1 MVFSKN
7 REDKWTP
14 SDLTMIR
21 HNFAISNALY
31 NNSAIVMDQKNS
43 LVYYSLILTLL
54 EKLRDVVC
62 YIFAKKQKL
71 VKKPEVWYYDIHVCI
86 GCKILLF
93 LYWAALCQFYCLF
106 SFTKKY
112 VLCTCQSSYWQKNDQ
127 VCAKQVTFIEGT
139 YIYKYIYFFSYITL
153 AYKKVSEIHHQ
164 TLLHDFP
171 KQKGIF

>member
-62 YIFAKKQKL
+62 YIFAKKKKNWLKNLKFGIMIFMFVQVVKYYYFYIGQHYVNFIVYSLSQKSM
-71 VKKPEVWYYDIHVCI
+71 YYVHV
-86 GCKILLF
+86 
-93 LYWAALCQFYCLF
+93 
-106 SFTKKY
+106 S
-112 VLCTCQSSYWQKNDQ
+112 
-127 VCAKQVTFIEGT
+127 QVTGKKTTRFVQNRSLLQKVHT
-139 YIYKYIYFFSYITL
+139 YINIYIFSAI
-153 AYKKVSEIHHQ
+153 
-164 TLLHDFP
+164 
-171 KQKGIF
+171 

>member
-21 HNFAISNALY
+21 HNFAISNALC

-62 YIFAKKQKL
+62 YIFAKKNWLKNLKFGIMIFMFVQVVKYYYFYIGQHYVNFIVYSLSQKSM
-71 VKKPEVWYYDIHVCI
+71 YYVHV
-86 GCKILLF
+86 
-93 LYWAALCQFYCLF
+93 
-106 SFTKKY
+106 S
-112 VLCTCQSSYWQKNDQ
+112 
-127 VCAKQVTFIEGT
+127 QVTGKKTTRFVQNRSLLQKVCT
-139 YIYKYIYFFSYITL
+139 YINIYIFSAI
-153 AYKKVSEIHHQ
+153 
-164 TLLHDFP
+164 
-171 KQKGIF
+171 

>member
-71 VKKPEVWYYDIHVCI
+71 VKKPEVWYYDIHVQVVKYYYYFYI
-86 GCKILLF
+86 G
-93 LYWAALCQFYCLF
+93 QH
-106 SFTKKY
+106 Y
-112 VLCTCQSSYWQKNDQ
+112 VNFIVYSLSQKSMYY
-127 VCAKQVTFIEGT
+127 VHVSQVTGKKTTRFVQNRSLLQKVCT
-139 YIYKYIYFFSYITL
+139 YINIYIFSAI
-153 AYKKVSEIHHQ
+153 
-164 TLLHDFP
+164 
-171 KQKGIF
+171 

>member
-62 YIFAKKQKL
+62 YIFAKKNWLKNLKFGIMIFMFVQVVKYYYYFYIGQHYVNFIVYSLSQKSM
-71 VKKPEVWYYDIHVCI
+71 YYVHV
-86 GCKILLF
+86 
-93 LYWAALCQFYCLF
+93 
-106 SFTKKY
+106 S
-112 VLCTCQSSYWQKNDQ
+112 
-127 VCAKQVTFIEGT
+127 QVTGQKTTRFVQNRSLLQKVLHT
-139 YIYKYIYFFSYITL
+139 YINIYIFSAI
-153 AYKKVSEIHHQ
+153 
-164 TLLHDFP
+164 
-171 KQKGIF
+171 